1 MVFLMSEFVGL
12 GLAGASVLSSAL
24 LRRQELQLQKQ
35 ALENGLVLKA
45 NQLSRLGFNPNEVKS
60 MIVGSNFSGNVRL
73 SNMHNDASVVSAYS
87 MYNPASNGIRKKIK
101 SFNDSVKVYNTTGES
116 SA

>member
-1 MVFLMSEFVGL
+1 MSEFVGL

-45 NQLSRLGFNPNEVKS
+45 NQLSKLGFNPNEVKS
-60 MIVGSNFSGNVRL
+60 MIVGSNLSDIKL

-101 SFNDSVKVYNTTGES
+101 SFNDSVKIYNTTGES

>member
-1 MVFLMSEFVGL
+1 MAFLMSELIGL
-12 GLAGASVLSSAL
+12 GLAGASVLSNAL

-45 NQLSRLGFNPNEVKS
+45 DQLGRLGFNPNEVKNV
-60 MIVGSNFSGNVRL
+60 IVGNGFSSNVRL
-73 SNMHNDASVVSAYS
+73 SNMHNDASVVNAYNV
-87 MYNPASNGIRKKIK
+87 YNPASNGIRKKIK
-101 SFNDSVKVYNTTGES
+101 SLNNSVKIYNTTGES

>member
-1 MVFLMSEFVGL
+1 MSEFIGIGL
-12 GLAGASVLSSAL
+12 TGAGVLSNAL

-60 MIVGSNFSGNVRL
+60 MIVGSNLNSSIRL
-73 SNMHNDASVVSAYS
+73 SNMHNDASVVNAYNI
-87 MYNPASNGIRKKIK
+87 YNPVSNGFRKKIK
-101 SFNDSVKVYNTTGES
+101 SFNDSVKIYNTTGES
-116 SA
+116 SV

>member
-1 MVFLMSEFVGL
+1 MSEFVGL

-60 MIVGSNFSGNVRL
+60 MIVGSNFSGNVKL
-73 SNMHNDASVVSAYS
+73 SNMHNDASVVSSYS
-87 MYNPASNGIRKKIK
+87 MYNPVSNGIRKKIK

>member
-1 MVFLMSEFVGL
+1 MSEFIGL
-12 GLAGASVLSSAL
+12 GLAGAGVLSNAL

-60 MIVGSNFSGNVRL
+60 VIVGSSFNGNVSL
-73 SNMHNDASVVSAYS
+73 SSMHNDASVVNAYNI
-87 MYNPASNGIRKKIK
+87 YNPVSNGIRKKIK
-101 SFNDSVKVYNTTGES
+101 SFNDSVKIYNTTGES

>member
-1 MVFLMSEFVGL
+1 MAFPMSEFIGL
-12 GLAGASVLSSAL
+12 GLAGAGVLSNAL

-60 MIVGSNFSGNVRL
+60 MIVGGNLNSGVKL
-73 SNMHNDASVVSAYS
+73 SNMHNDASVVNAYNI
-87 MYNPASNGIRKKIK
+87 YNPVSNGIRKKIK
-101 SFNDSVKVYNTTGES
+101 SFNDSVKIYNTTGES
-116 SA
+116 SV

>member
-1 MVFLMSEFVGL
+1 MSEFIGL
-12 GLAGASVLSSAL
+12 GLAGAGVLSNAL

-45 NQLSRLGFNPNEVKS
+45 DQLGRLGFNPNEVKNV
-60 MIVGSNFSGNVRL
+60 IVGNSFGIRL
-73 SNMHNDASVVSAYS
+73 SNMHNDASVVNAYNV
-87 MYNPASNGIRKKIK
+87 YNPASNGIRKKIK
-101 SFNDSVKVYNTTGES
+101 SFNNSVKIYNTTGES

>member
-1 MVFLMSEFVGL
+1 MSEFIGL
-12 GLAGASVLSSAL
+12 GLAGASVLSNTL

-45 NQLSRLGFNPNEVKS
+45 DQLGRLGFNPNEVKNV
-60 MIVGSNFSGNVRL
+60 IVGNSFNNSVRL
-73 SNMHNDASVVSAYS
+73 SNMHNDASVVNAYNI
-87 MYNPASNGIRKKIK
+87 YNPVNNGIRRKIR
-101 SFNDSVKVYNTTGES
+101 SFNNSVRIYNTTGES